1 MITDLLLACRTWLKT
16 PRLTLTLLACIAI
29 AVGGAATVLTFVHS
43 LLLKPLP
50 FPAED
55 ALVMFEPK
63 RDRTMGSRAY
73 LSYPNFADLRAGSRG
88 FSSLDGAV
96 VTRLVA
102 LTPAGAERLRGE
114 TVTPGYFRELGLR
127 PLLGRWFTEEEF
139 AGRGDRAIVLSH
151 RIWQSRYGGD
161 AALVGQPIA
170 TRNGP
175 MVLVGVMPRTFLGL
189 TEDEGADYWL
199 AEKQHIHADMLTDR
213 AYPTTFVFG
222 RLLPGVTR
230 EQAGAEVRGLIQGL
244 VASHPEANRGLDV
257 SLLPLGDKWRAQFR
271 SGLIMMLVGSVFLL
285 VIGCANVA
293 ILLLARLMA
302 RERELA
308 VRLSLGAGRAQLL
321 RLMFAESA
329 VLALVGGGLGIL
341 LAVWLSELF
350 TRVAGSSLPA
360 QVGVAFGAG
369 PLALCL
375 GVVVCTGFAFG
386 LLPALLATR
395 LNAASALRSGGR
407 GIAASALQGRSG
419 RLLAISQTALAVAL
433 LAGAAL
439 FLRSYDRLRYTDFG
453 FRTESL
459 LRYQVSAQRENYATP
474 EAQETFFRNLDNELR
489 GLPGVR
495 GIGYMSP
502 TLPPYDPAEAALR
515 LKGGDFGTANGT
527 LAVNQRF
534 ITNEALEILRVP
546 LQAGRLF
553 GPQDR
558 RGGQVVAVV
567 SESLARRIAPRGDA
581 LGRIVTFGTA
591 NTEAVIVGVVADARW
606 NGQRNRNP
614 SGLDFFLSLAQ
625 YPQLSRGALFDTT
638 VDPRALIDPVR
649 RTIVARDATV
659 ALHWIDTMEQAL
671 DFQTADERFWTVL
684 ASTYGA
690 TAFLLA
696 VIGLYGVLSHG
707 VASRTREIGIRLALG
722 GTAAQIAR
730 MVVGQG
736 LRLVLTG
743 GIVGL
748 GLTLLAGRFIQ
759 TKLYG
764 VTANDPLALAA
775 SLALLTVVALLA
787 CLLPAKRA
795 ARTDPLVALRAE

>member
-1 MITDLLLACRTWLKT
+1 MINDLLLACRTWLKT

-29 AVGGAATVLTFVHS
+29 AVGGASTVLTFVHS

-50 FPAED
+50 FPAEEQ
-55 ALVMFEPK
+55 LVMFEPK

-73 LSYPNFADLRAGSRG
+73 LSYPNFTDLRAGARS
-88 FSSLDGAV
+88 FASLDGAI

-102 LTPAGAERLRGE
+102 LTPGGAERLRGE
-114 TVTPGYFRELGLR
+114 TVTSGYFRELGLR
-127 PLLGRWFTEEEF
+127 PVLGRWFTEDEF

-151 RIWQSRYGGD
+151 HIWQTRYGAD

-175 MVLVGVMPRTFLGL
+175 MVLVGVMPASFRGL
-189 TEDEGADYWL
+189 TEDEGTDYWL
-199 AEKQHIHADMLTDR
+199 AESQHIHADMLTDR
-213 AYPTTFVFG
+213 AYPTTFAFG

-230 EQAGAEVRGLIQGL
+230 AQAGAELQGLVRGL
-244 VASHPEANRGLDV
+244 VASHPEANRGLEV
-257 SLLPLGDKWRAQFR
+257 SLIPLGDKWRAQFR
-271 SGLIMMLVGSVFLL
+271 SGLVMMLIGSLFLL

-293 ILLLARLMA
+293 ILLLARLVS

-308 VRLSLGAGRAQLL
+308 VRLSLGAGRGQLL

-329 VLALVGGGLGIL
+329 VLALAGGGLGIL
-341 LAVWLSELF
+341 FAMWLSELF

-360 QVGVAFGAG
+360 QVTVAFGAG

-375 GVVVCTGFAFG
+375 GVVACTGLAFG
-386 LLPALLATR
+386 LLPAFLATR
-395 LNAASALRSGGR
+395 LDAAAALRSGGR

-419 RLLAISQTALAVAL
+419 RLLAIAQTALAVAL

-439 FLRSYDRLRYTDFG
+439 FLRSYEKLRFTDFG
-453 FRTESL
+453 YRTDNL
-459 LRYQVSAQRENYATP
+459 LRYQVSAQRDNYSTP
-474 EAQETFFRNLDNELR
+474 EAQETFFRNLDTELR
-489 GLPGVR
+489 ALPGVR
-495 GIGYMSP
+495 NIGYMSP
-502 TLPPYDPAEAALR
+502 TLPPYDAAEASLR
-515 LKGGDFGTANGT
+515 LKGGDFATANGS
-527 LAVNQRF
+527 LPVNQRF
-534 ITNEALEILRVP
+534 ITSESLGILRVP
-546 LQAGRLF
+546 LRSGRLF
-553 GPQDR
+553 GPEDR
-558 RGGQVVAVV
+558 RGGQVVALV
-567 SESLARRIAPRGDA
+567 SESLARRIAPDGAA
-581 LGRIVTFGTA
+581 LGRIVTFGQA

-614 SGLDFFLSLAQ
+614 SGLDFFLSLTQ
-625 YPQLSRGALFDTT
+625 FPQLSRGALFETT

-684 ASTYGA
+684 AATYGT

-707 VASRTREIGIRLALG
+707 VAGRTREIGIRLALG

-743 GIVGL
+743 AVVGL
-748 GLTLLAGRFIQ
+748 GLALLAGRFIQ
-759 TKLYG
+759 AKLYG
-764 VTANDPLALAA
+764 VTATDPLALAA
-775 SLALLTVVALLA
+775 SVALLTAVALLA

-795 ARTDPLVALRAE
+795 ARTDPLVALRNE

>member
-1 MITDLLLACRTWLKT
+1 MFKDLLLACRTWLKT

-29 AVGGAATVLTFVHS
+29 AVGGASTVLTFVHS

-55 ALVMFEPK
+55 RLVMFEPK

-73 LSYPNFADLRAGSRG
+73 LSYPNFTDLRAGARS
-88 FSSLDGAV
+88 FASLDGAI

-102 LTPAGAERLRGE
+102 LTSGGAERLRGE

-139 AGRGDRAIVLSH
+139 AGRGDRAIVLSY
-151 RIWQSRYGGD
+151 RIWQTRYGAD
-161 AALVGQPIA
+161 AALVGQPVA

-175 MVLVGVMPRTFLGL
+175 MVLVGVMPASFLGL
-189 TEDEGADYWL
+189 TEDEGTDYWL
-199 AEKQHIHADMLTDR
+199 AERQHIHADMLTDR

-222 RLLPGVTR
+222 RLLSGVTR
-230 EQAGAEVRGLIQGL
+230 AQAGAELQGLLRGLS
-244 VASHPEANRGLDV
+244 ASHPEANRVLEV
-257 SLLPLGDKWRAQFR
+257 SLIPLGDKWRAQFR
-271 SGLIMMLVGSVFLL
+271 SGLVMMLIGSLFLL

-293 ILLLARLMA
+293 ILLLARLVS

-308 VRLSLGAGRAQLL
+308 VRLSLGAGRGQLL

-329 VLALVGGGLGIL
+329 VLALAGGGLGIL
-341 LAVWLSELF
+341 FAAWLSELF

-360 QVGVAFGAG
+360 QVTVAFGAG

-375 GVVVCTGFAFG
+375 GVVACTGLAFG
-386 LLPALLATR
+386 LLPAFLATR
-395 LNAASALRSGGR
+395 LDAAAALRSGGR

-419 RLLAISQTALAVAL
+419 RLLAIAQTALAVAL

-439 FLRSYDRLRYTDFG
+439 FLRSYEKLRFTDFG
-453 FRTESL
+453 YRTDNL
-459 LRYQVSAQRENYATP
+459 LRYQVSAQRDNYSTP
-474 EAQETFFRNLDNELR
+474 EAQETFFRNLDTELR
-489 GLPGVR
+489 ALPGVR
-495 GIGYMSP
+495 DIGYMSP
-502 TLPPYDPAEAALR
+502 TLPPYDAAEATLR
-515 LKGGDFGTANGT
+515 LKGGDFATANGS
-527 LAVNQRF
+527 LPVNQRF
-534 ITNEALEILRVP
+534 ITSESLGILRVP
-546 LQAGRLF
+546 LRSGRLF
-553 GPQDR
+553 GPEDR
-558 RGGQVVAVV
+558 RGGQVVALV
-567 SESLARRIAPRGDA
+567 SESLARRIAPDGAA
-581 LGRIVTFGTA
+581 LGRIVTFGQA

-614 SGLDFFLSLAQ
+614 SGLDFFLSLTQ
-625 YPQLSRGALFDTT
+625 FPQLSRGALFETT

-684 ASTYGA
+684 AATYGT

-743 GIVGL
+743 AVVGL
-748 GLTLLAGRFIQ
+748 GLALLAGRFIQ
-759 TKLYG
+759 AKLYG
-764 VTANDPLALAA
+764 VTATDPLALAA
-775 SLALLTVVALLA
+775 SVALLTAVALLA

-795 ARTDPLVALRAE
+795 ARTDPLVALRSE